1 MSARSKKPSNVVSIR
16 GAGGPSPTFAACVG
30 TITSWSAENGLF
42 VDYPGNTCGP
52 RDAVS
57 TVALTKEELDEL
69 VAERRAVVLALG
81 EDGAPIV
88 IGVVQ
93 AVPAARPAGRAAG
106 ERAERLE
113 ALVDGEEVTLEG
125 KERVELRCGKAS
137 IVLTKAGKVLIQGTY
152 ISSRSSGAHRIR
164 GGSVE
169 VN

>member
-1 MSARSKKPSNVVSIR
+1 
-16 GAGGPSPTFAACVG
+16 
-30 TITSWSAENGLF
+30 
-42 VDYPGNTCGP
+42 VDYSGNTRGP
-52 RDAVS
+52 RAAVT
-57 TVALTKEELDEL
+57 TVAFAKEELDEL
-69 VAERRAVVLALG
+69 VAEQGAVVLALG

-93 AVPAARPAGRAAG
+93 AVPATRPPGRAGG
-106 ERAERLE
+106 ERAVRLE
-113 ALVDGEEVTLEG
+113 ALVDGEEVTVEG